1 LLGVCLIRSV
11 AIQTALRADLLP
23 SLFEEIG
30 ARLIRPSGAPLR
42 EDLGPI
48 DELAM
53 SISEKGLLQPIVVRP
68 IEGGFEVVAGNRRLA
83 ACKSLGM
90 RKIPC
95 HVVELDDREAY
106 EISLV
111 ENVQHK
117 TLNPLEEARAFKR
130 YVDSFGYGGESELA
144 RRIGKSPQYVS
155 QRIRLLSLPD
165 DVLAKVSRRLVSP
178 SQAVEL
184 IGLPEEEQKIVSN
197 MIVHERASS
206 RSVRT
211 LVRGMKDSLDPFLMA
226 DVSSE
231 GVRPHKVLSKCIAV
245 LRTSL
250 VRLDEIIDHLDD
262 SEWLLRETVA
272 VQRASVHQQIDT
284 LYALRS
290 RLDRADS
297 SRIPGMGPRGR
308 YTKLPPHIK

>member
-1 LLGVCLIRSV
+1 
-11 AIQTALRADLLP
+11 
-23 SLFEEIG
+23 
-30 ARLIRPSGAPLR
+30 LR
-42 EDLGPI
+42 EDLGPV
-48 DELAM
+48 DELAN
-53 SISEKGLLQPIVVRP
+53 SIAERGLLQPIVVRP
-68 IEGGFEVVAGNRRLA
+68 VEGGFEVVAGNRRLA

-95 HVVELDDREAY
+95 HVVELDDKEAY
-106 EISLV
+106 ETSLI

-117 TLNPLEEARAFKR
+117 TLNPLEEARAFKK
-130 YVDSFGYGGESELA
+130 YVDAFGYGAESELA

-165 DVLAKVSRRLVSP
+165 EVLAKVSRRLVSL

-184 IGLPEEEQKIVSN
+184 IGLREDEQKLVSN
-197 MIVHERASS
+197 MIVHERVSS

-211 LVRGMKDSLDPFLMA
+211 ISQGMKDSLDPFLLA

-231 GVRPHKVLSKCIAV
+231 GLRPHKVLSKCIAV

-250 VRLDEIIDHLDD
+250 VRLDDIIEHLDE
-262 SEWLLRETVA
+262 SEWLLKETVA
-272 VQRASVHQQIDT
+272 TERTAVHQQIDT

-297 SRIPGMGPRGR
+297 SRVPGLGRGR
-308 YTKLPPHIK
+308 YSKLPPHIK

>member
-1 LLGVCLIRSV
+1 
-11 AIQTALRADLLP
+11 LRADLLP

-48 DELAM
+48 DELAN
-53 SISEKGLLQPIVVRP
+53 SITEKGLLQPIVVRP
-68 IEGGFEVVAGNRRLA
+68 IEGGFEVVAGNRRFA

-106 EISLV
+106 ETSLI

-117 TLNPLEEARAFKR
+117 TLNPLEEAHAFKR
-130 YVDSFGYGGESELA
+130 YVDGFGYGGESELA

-155 QRIRLLSLPD
+155 QRIRILSLPD
-165 DVLAKVSRRLVSP
+165 EVLNKVSRRLVSL

-184 IGLPEEEQKIVSN
+184 IGLGEEDQKVVSN
-197 MIVHERASS
+197 MIIRERVSS
-206 RSVRT
+206 RSVR
-211 LVRGMKDSLDPFLMA
+211 VIAQGIKDPLDPFLLS
-226 DVSSE
+226 DLSNE
-231 GVRPHKVLSKCIAV
+231 GLRPHKVLSKCIAV

-250 VRLDEIIDHLDD
+250 VRLDEIIEHLDE
-262 SEWLLRETVA
+262 SEWLLKETVA
-272 VQRASVHQQIDT
+272 VQRTAVHQQIDT

-297 SRIPGMGPRGR
+297 SKVPGLGRGR
-308 YTKLPPHIK
+308 FSKLPPHIK